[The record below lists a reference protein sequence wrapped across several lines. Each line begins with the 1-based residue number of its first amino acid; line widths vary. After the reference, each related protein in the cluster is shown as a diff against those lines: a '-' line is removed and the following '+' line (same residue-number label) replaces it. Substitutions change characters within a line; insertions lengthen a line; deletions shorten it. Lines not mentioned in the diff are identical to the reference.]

1 MNPTERQVKK
11 LLFKNSQRR
20 LFLSLFFL
28 ILVLLGSALVR
39 LYAVEPVTIKDRS
52 ISPYV
57 KRGARVWVCKLPWCV
72 NQIKAEDIVL
82 AEKRAGELLLRRVI
96 GVPGSLLKISSEG
109 HVTSAFLDFMWQNET
124 AFIDT
129 RSFYIPKKGDTLFL
143 DSLSDIE
150 TDFAISILKEQKK
163 SFFIKPSL
171 FQGEKE
177 IPVDVVGSARIAS
190 RPVSV
195 REIPGLPWQE
205 LFLIELQVQR
215 GQQGVGKIKIQRNLY
230 RTSDSTKIE
239 SFVALDDY
247 FYLACSQG
255 SRCIDSREL
264 GLFSRSMI
272 IGKKQ

>member
-1 MNPTERQVKK
+1 MNPTEKQVKK
-11 LLFKNSQRR
+11 LLFKSSQKR

-28 ILVLLGSALVR
+28 ALVLLASTLIR
-39 LYAVEPVTIKDRS
+39 LYAIEPVVIKDRS

-72 NQIKAEDIVL
+72 NKIKSEDIVL
-82 AEKRAGELLLRRVI
+82 AEKRVDELLLRRVI
-96 GVPGSLLKISSEG
+96 GVPGSFLKVSSEG
-109 HVTSAFLDFMWQNET
+109 HVTSEFINFVWQNET

-129 RSFYIPKKGDTLFL
+129 RSFYIPKKGDTLFFNRL
-143 DSLSDIE
+143 NDIE
-150 TDFAISILKEQKK
+150 TDFAISILKEQKE
-163 SFFIKPSL
+163 SFYVKPSL
-171 FQGEKE
+171 YQGEKE
-177 IPVDVVGSARIAS
+177 LPIDLVGSARIAS

-215 GQQGVGKIKIQRNLY
+215 GQPGVGKIKIQRDLY

-239 SFVALDDY
+239 SLVALDDY
-247 FYLACSQG
+247 FYLACSMG
-255 SRCIDSREL
+255 NRCIDSREL

-272 IGKKQ
+272 IAKKH